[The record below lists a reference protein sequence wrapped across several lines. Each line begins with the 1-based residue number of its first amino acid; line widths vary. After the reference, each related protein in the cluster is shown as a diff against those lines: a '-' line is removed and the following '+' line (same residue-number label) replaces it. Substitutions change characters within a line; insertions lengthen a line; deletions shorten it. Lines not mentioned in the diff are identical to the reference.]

1 MIYSK
6 FFRISKSNSFTTVI
20 FNVLTDYG
28 YEASKLCGPEIAAVQ
43 PAEVG
48 AKSGRAGIRL
58 VQQLSPPPLTVD
70 LSPYLTRTATFGIL
84 SNLHRE

>member
-28 YEASKLCGPEIAAVQ
+28 YEASKLCGSEIAA
-43 PAEVG
+43 ARGMG
-48 AKSGRAGIRL
+48 AKSGRAGIRP
-58 VQQLSPPPLTVD
+58 VQQLPPP
-70 LSPYLTRTATFGIL
+70 I
-84 SNLHRE
+84 

>member
-6 FFRISKSNSFTTVI
+6 FFRISNSNSFTTVI
-20 FNVLTDYG
+20 FNVLTGYG
-28 YEASKLCGPEIAAVQ
+28 YEASKLCESDIAA
-43 PAEVG
+43 ARG
-48 AKSGRAGIRL
+48 SGGKKWTGRDPPCPTA
-58 VQQLSPPPLTVD
+58 VPPPPMSVD